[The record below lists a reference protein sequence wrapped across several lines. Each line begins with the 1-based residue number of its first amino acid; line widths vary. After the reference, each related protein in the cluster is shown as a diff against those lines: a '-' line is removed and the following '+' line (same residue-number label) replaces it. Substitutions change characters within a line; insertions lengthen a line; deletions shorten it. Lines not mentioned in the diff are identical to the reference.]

1 MSGKYEDVRLAYNPK
16 RSDDMRGELLF
27 KVTYQQGVGA
37 LNVRGNSDGLY
48 RDFFTGRGGWEN
60 SNHNSEIKAALQ
72 NSYKALTS
80 MNDAEKKEVVKKMR
94 SLNAGSS
101 DPLVKAAAL
110 LFNQVFNVELENSS
124 GAKILLKCG
133 DTNLDENLVGAAS
146 APKITVVAGNFDHIT
161 THVSAVGK
169 SYHIGGTGDVDLS
182 VGSTDGETVFRSWNA
197 VRLLS
202 SGTHGSSGDDLFSAL
217 ITGTSPSITFENSVR
232 RGSNGELEVNHSGS
246 WQPVDKVRQT
256 MCEAVA
262 ANTDCDE
269 ILHSCLLADN
279 KDGSPVGLTTGACL
293 GVLAK
298 STSGLWKAT
307 KADVAKMNPKAAFM
321 LLKNLGFKG
330 KKDGNTI
337 KCEPVDEWLERV
349 DKDEM
354 TDDSGKKVPVGDGS
368 THDHAKVKGYC
379 AAMKDFL
386 ELVVGYVDSNP
397 QILNQGSGHSTGSIA
412 TNDPFG
418 LKRPQGNNKDGS
430 LSDMRNQAVTGLDHV
445 HVYISGLMA
454 ALGQNPLISLSGGAV
469 VPGYLAPSGTA
480 PLKQK
485 VQRFSHR
492 LKEVYDHY
500 VERLNGMNKDL
511 SKATKD
517 KVDSVFETLKEKEDE
532 LLKWVE
538 YLERYYEVSTI
549 EGDLTSKR
557 ISKKDLEDAYQKYE
571 KNLGKLRKRT
581 VNVIDILATLS
592 NATNDAESGSVNL
605 PSSA

>member
-1 MSGKYEDVRLAYNPK
+1 MSGKYDLVRAAYSADK
-16 RSDDMRGELLF
+16 DDMRGEMLF
-27 KVTYQQGVGA
+27 KATYQQSGRTLTIDPTSELGK
-37 LNVRGNSDGLY
+37 N
-48 RDFFTGRGGWEN
+48 FFTGRTGWEVPVAN
-60 SNHNSEIKAALQ
+60 AIIEIENAITDGFNAL
-72 NSYKALTS
+72 STT
-80 MNDAEKKEVVKKMR
+80 
-94 SLNAGSS
+94 
-101 DPLVKAAAL
+101 PLVAAHRDLVIAAMKELPKA
-110 LFNQVFNVELENSS
+110 N
-124 GAKILLKCG
+124 
-133 DTNLDENLVGAAS
+133 DTSADEHLVRIARLYNTAFEV
-146 APKITVVAGNFDHIT
+146 TV
-161 THVSAVGK
+161 
-169 SYHIGGTGDVDLS
+169 GGTGTKYYSGGNIPAGVQVAVINKDH
-182 VGSTDGETVFRSWNA
+182 TDNRKHPAIFNSALKGGA
-197 VRLLS
+197 VAPTGAKRFNYNMERLLS
-202 SGTHGSSGDDLFSAL
+202 PPTKGLSGDEIYGQL
-217 ITGTSPSITFENSVR
+217 ITGSQKIVDFEGAVR
-232 RGSNGELEVNHSGS
+232 RDEDGELELNVNGKFE
-246 WQPVDKVRQT
+246 KVSKLRRD

-262 ANTDCDE
+262 ADGTKGSCQAIADSCLTSTNTDGKPVALTE
-269 ILHSCLLADN
+269 VKCLD
-279 KDGSPVGLTTGACL
+279 
-293 GVLAK
+293 VLAK
-298 STSGLWKAT
+298 TSTGLWKAD
-307 KADVAKMNPKAAFM
+307 KNSVKVMNPRAAFS
-321 LLKNLGFKG
+321 LLKNLGYKG

-349 DKDEM
+349 KKNEL
-354 TDDSGKKVPVGDGS
+354 TDDNGKE
-368 THDHAKVKGYC
+368 VKLADVTGGTPSPHTIAMIQSYC
-379 AAMKDFL
+379 AAMKPFL
-386 ELVVGYVDSNP
+386 ELVVGYVDANP
-397 QILNQGSGHSTGSIA
+397 AILNQGSGHSTGSIA

-445 HVYISGLMA
+445 HVYVSGLMA

-492 LKEVYDHY
+492 LNEVYKHY

-511 SKATKD
+511 SQATKT
-517 KVDSVFETLKEKEDE
+517 KVESVFETLRGKEDE

-592 NATNDAESGSVNL
+592 NATNDAESGSQVNL